1 MNSEPYHPIV
11 LLYQSL
17 PLVLAVSGYVF
28 FIVASLSIAR
38 SRTGRLAE
46 LTELGALGAA
56 TSGRIIEQSEKY
68 LLCTQMGRL
77 CSSFGAGFCLA
88 FLTGHIAHLPGGED
102 GDGLSSYG
110 VLFATASAA
119 CVMLVTLVVVQVAK
133 AFTLQFPEK
142 ALCLVALP
150 LRVFYLLVG
159 PVLMFI
165 HNTVTRVLE
174 RFEIRLTTERDISL
188 STDDLSEIVKLSS
201 ESGTMEQSE
210 QRLIEG
216 VVDFAER
223 VVREVMTPRK
233 DIVWTKD
240 TSSTEELIAVCTR
253 EGVSRVLI
261 CGADLD
267 DVKGMILAKDL
278 LKFINKPV
286 TTDAWRALLRQI
298 YKVPNTKPV
307 DDLLYE
313 FRSTGTHLAVV
324 LDEHGGVGGIVTLED
339 LVEEIVGDIFDETDT
354 AMERELVIREVN
366 GEWLVDGAAGID
378 QLPEAFGITTSEGRY
393 DTIAGY
399 LLFHVGRLPEE
410 DERFTVE
417 GLVFKVL
424 EVHRHRIVRLS
435 IKILPREEEP
445 LKTDELPLAMNGSSR
460 SQRKTAG

>member
-1 MNSEPYHPIV
+1 M
-11 LLYQSL
+11 
-17 PLVLAVSGYVF
+17 LA
-28 FIVASLSIAR
+28 
-38 SRTGRLAE
+38 
-46 LTELGALGAA
+46 
-56 TSGRIIEQSEKY
+56 
-68 LLCTQMGRL
+68 
-77 CSSFGAGFCLA
+77 
-88 FLTGHIAHLPGGED
+88 
-102 GDGLSSYG
+102 
-110 VLFATASAA
+110 
-119 CVMLVTLVVVQVAK
+119 TLVIVQVAK

-142 ALCLVALP
+142 TLCLVALP
-150 LRVFYLLVG
+150 LRLFYLFVG

-165 HNTVTRVLE
+165 HSTVTRVLE

-201 ESGTMEQSE
+201 ETGTMQQNE

-240 TSSTEELIAVCTR
+240 TASTEELISLCTR

-261 CGADLD
+261 CGTDLD

-354 AMERELVIREVN
+354 AMERQLVIREVN
-366 GEWLVDGAAGID
+366 GEWLVDGSAGID
-378 QLPEAFGITTSEGRY
+378 QLPEAFGITTSEGQY

-399 LLFHVGRLPEE
+399 LLFHVGRLPEQGE
-410 DERFTVE
+410 SFTVE
-417 GLVFKVL
+417 GLEIKVL
-424 EVHRHRIVRLS
+424 EVHRHRIVRLAV
-435 IKILPREEEP
+435 KILARQEEP
-445 LKTDELPLAMNGSSR
+445 LKTDELPIAVNGSSR

>member
-1 MNSEPYHPIV
+1 MNSEPYHPVV

-17 PLVLAVSGYVF
+17 PLIVAVAGYVF
-28 FIVASLSIAR
+28 FIVASLSIVR
-38 SRTGRLAE
+38 SRTGRLVE
-46 LTELGALGAA
+46 LKELGVLGAA
-56 TSGRIIEQSEKY
+56 TSARIIELSEKY

-77 CSSFGAGFCLA
+77 FSSFGAGFCLA
-88 FLTGHIAHLPGGED
+88 FLTGHIAHLPTGED
-102 GDGLSSYG
+102 GTGKSSYG
-110 VLFATASAA
+110 VVLATASAVS
-119 CVMLVTLVVVQVAK
+119 VMLATLVVVQVAK
-133 AFTLQFPEK
+133 AFALQFPEK
-142 ALCLVALP
+142 TLCLVALP
-150 LRVFYLLVG
+150 LRLFYLFVG

-201 ESGTMEQSE
+201 ETGCMQQNE

-240 TSSTEELIAVCTR
+240 TATTEELISVCMR

-261 CGADLD
+261 CGTDLD

-286 TTDAWRALLRQI
+286 ITDAWRTLLRPI

-354 AMERELVIREVN
+354 AMERQLVIREVN

-378 QLPEAFGITTSEGRY
+378 QLPEAFGISTSEGRY

-399 LLFHVGRLPEE
+399 LLFHVGRLPEQGE
-410 DERFTVE
+410 IFTVE
-417 GLVFKVL
+417 GLEFKVL

-435 IKILPREEEP
+435 VKNLPRGEEA
-445 LKTDELPLAMNGSSR
+445 LKTDELPIAVNGSSR

>member
-1 MNSEPYHPIV
+1 MNSEPYHPVV
-11 LLYQSL
+11 LMYQSF
-17 PLVLAVSGYVF
+17 PLIAAVSGYVF

-56 TSGRIIEQSEKY
+56 TSARIIEQSERY

-88 FLTGHIAHLPGGED
+88 FLTGHIAHLPSANNGSGIT
-102 GDGLSSYG
+102 SYG
-110 VLFATASAA
+110 VILGTLTAAA
-119 CVMLVTLVVVQVAK
+119 VMLATLVIVQVAK
-133 AFTLQFPEK
+133 AFTLHFPEK
-142 ALCLVALP
+142 ALCCVAVP
-150 LRVFYLLVG
+150 LRLFYLLVG

-174 RFEIRLTTERDISL
+174 RFDLRLTTERDISL
-188 STDDLSEIVKLSS
+188 SADDLSEIVKLSS
-201 ESGTMEQSE
+201 ETGTMEQSE

-233 DIVWTKD
+233 DIVWSKD
-240 TSSTEELIAVCTR
+240 SASTEDLITLCTR

-261 CGADLD
+261 CGVDLD

-286 TTDAWRALLRQI
+286 TSDGWRGLLRPI

-313 FRSTGTHLAVV
+313 FRSKGTHLAVV

-354 AMERELVIREVN
+354 AMERELVLKEMN
-366 GEWLVDGAAGID
+366 GEWIVDGAAGID
-378 QLPEAFGITTSEGRY
+378 QLPETFGITPSEGQY

-399 LLFHVGRLPEE
+399 LLYHVGRLPEQGE
-410 DERFTVE
+410 VFTIE
-417 GLVFKVL
+417 GLECKVL
-424 EVHRHRIVRLS
+424 EVHRHRIVRIS
-435 IKILPREEEP
+435 VKILPRSEEA
-445 LKTDELPLAMNGSSR
+445 LKTDELQIVANGSPR